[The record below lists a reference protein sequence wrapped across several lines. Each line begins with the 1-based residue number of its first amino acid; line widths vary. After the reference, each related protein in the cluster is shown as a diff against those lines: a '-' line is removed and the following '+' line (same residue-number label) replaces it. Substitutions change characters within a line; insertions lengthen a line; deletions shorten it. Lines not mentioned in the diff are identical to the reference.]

1 MFTIGLTGGIG
12 SGKSTVAKW
21 FKKKGV
27 PVLDADKTVHS
38 LLKSDSLVITKL
50 AHEFG
55 SEILDEKE
63 QIIRSK
69 LGVRVFSDKD
79 ARKRLERIVHPRVV
93 ERMNETQA
101 MLRNT
106 GADVCVW
113 DVPLLFEAGFEK
125 YVDQVW
131 VVWIPRDLQILR
143 VLERDKLSSQ
153 EVEARIEAQGSLD
166 HKRKRADVVIDNSG
180 NESETT
186 AQLEEAWRRL
196 LETIGPVN
204 HNG

>member
-21 FKKKGV
+21 FEKKGV

-69 LGVRVFSDKD
+69 LGVRVFSDED

-93 ERMNETQA
+93 ERMNEEQA

-143 VLERDKLSSQ
+143 VLERDKLSLN
-153 EVEARIEAQGSLD
+153 EVEARISAQGSLND
-166 HKRKRADVVIDNSG
+166 KRQRADVVIDNSG

-186 AQLEEAWRRL
+186 AQLEEAWKRL
-196 LETIGPVN
+196 LETIGSVN
-204 HNG
+204 HNS